1 MAKALAVFSITWDGI
16 PLIYSGQELP
26 LRTKRLEFFEK
37 DPIPWNGTYEMAAF
51 YKKLLTLKSNNPA
64 LRGADDNVVTILIQ
78 NTAPDKVFSYL
89 RKNGDDEVLVIL
101 NMSREAELNFSLTD
115 SYVSGIFRSLFSD
128 VEHDFTGQT
137 AFTLQPFEY
146 MVFEK

>member
-1 MAKALAVFSITWDGI
+1 M
-16 PLIYSGQELP
+16 
-26 LRTKRLEFFEK
+26 
-37 DPIPWNGTYEMAAF
+37 
-51 YKKLLTLKSNNPA
+51 TLKSNNPA
-64 LRGADDNVVTILIQ
+64 LRGADNNVVTILLQ

-101 NMSREAELNFSLTD
+101 NMSRETELNFILTD
-115 SYVSGIFRSLFSD
+115 SYASGIFRSLFSD
-128 VEHDFTGQT
+128 AKYDFTSQT